1 MDCTAAIHVRLGRGY
16 VEDARMRAYYDG
28 IERGPA
34 VWRGAVIEANQRAPG
49 VDPDETTRGRA

>member
-1 MDCTAAIHVRLGRGY
+1 
-16 VEDARMRAYYDG
+16 MRAYYDG